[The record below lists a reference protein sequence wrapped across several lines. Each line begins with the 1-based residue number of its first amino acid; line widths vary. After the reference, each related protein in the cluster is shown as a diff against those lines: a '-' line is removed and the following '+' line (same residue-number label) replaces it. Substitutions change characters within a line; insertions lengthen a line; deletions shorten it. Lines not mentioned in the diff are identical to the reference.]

1 MCNGRVSKE
10 TLLEDDK
17 GKMSLG
23 NPFTSQLILETKNPI
38 LRERKREMAERNNGR
53 RRDKNYH

>member
-10 TLLEDDK
+10 TLLEDNK

-23 NPFTSQLILETKNPI
+23 NPFTSQLILETKKSDFKGEKKRDG
-38 LRERKREMAERNNGR
+38 REK
-53 RRDKNYH
+53 

>member
-38 LRERKREMAERNNGR
+38 LRERKR
-53 RRDKNYH
+53 